1 MIINKKIQSLQP
13 QNLPISIF
21 LIPNKNKKKNQKRP
35 KRIEN
40 PRAINQTMWIKS
52 RACPGTD
59 NPTPLPTSQAP
70 GLETRTPWHKA
81 SAQPHQYVTPSSP
94 QTGSALKHLT
104 GHEAG
109 LDVFPQN
116 SPLVFSEGN
125 RISPP
130 LLISVDETRDRLR
143 RIRER
148 TANDGENVDIAEI
161 WILNFAGKL
170 QTDVISSLFF
180 LKGNNDRRIKEEGKN
195 DSGKN

>member
-1 MIINKKIQSLQP
+1 MIINKKIQWLQP

-21 LIPNKNKKKNQKRP
+21 LIPNKKKKNQKRP

-40 PRAINQTMWIKS
+40 PRAIIQTMWIKS

-70 GLETRTPWHKA
+70 GLETRTPWHRA

-130 LLISVDETRDRLR
+130 LLISVDETRERLR

-161 WILNFAGKL
+161 WIFKRTLFPL
-170 QTDVISSLFF
+170 SLSLF
-180 LKGNNDRRIKEEGKN
+180 LERIQRQENSRRRKE
-195 DSGKN
+195 